1 LLYNPP
7 YEGPERLS
15 DLIVR
20 PYSVTLAFSW
30 NSIFLSFYA
39 LVICPSD
46 GIVALTL
53 YRLSAVV
60 RYVAEPVPGTPP
72 IYSGDPEKE
81 EKYPNV

>member
-1 LLYNPP
+1 
-7 YEGPERLS
+7 
-15 DLIVR
+15 
-20 PYSVTLAFSW
+20 
-30 NSIFLSFYA
+30 
-39 LVICPSD
+39 VICPSD